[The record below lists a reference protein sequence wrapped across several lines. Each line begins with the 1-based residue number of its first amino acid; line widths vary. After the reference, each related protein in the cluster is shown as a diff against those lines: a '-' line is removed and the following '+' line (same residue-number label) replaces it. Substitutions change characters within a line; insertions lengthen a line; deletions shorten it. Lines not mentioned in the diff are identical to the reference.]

1 MFEGIKRKVGKGGS
15 FYPPPFILCDL
26 GELHVTDPI
35 SVELLA
41 KATELD
47 WIRSGS
53 GEAIKGSLVDTI
65 VEVLASVFVGH
76 QKRAL
81 VLIVGQ

>member
-1 MFEGIKRKVGKGGS
+1 LKESREKWEKGGVLS
-15 FYPPPFILCDL
+15 PPFVLCDL
-26 GELHVTDPI
+26 GKLHVTDAI